1 MSKLIAKIPGWT
13 QAAVRFSTPTIKNI
27 WKYSK
32 VELRP
37 PTPGE
42 IGKAI
47 PLAQKGINNLTT
59 GKFRQYTL
67 GQLLQNTLV
76 ATEVLMW
83 FFVGEIIGR
92 KSLIGYEV

>member
-1 MSKLIAKIPGWT
+1 MAALPGKLIKMFNASKPSLARAW
-13 QAAVRFSTPTIKNI
+13 AV
-27 WKYSK
+27 SK

-42 IGKAI
+42 IGQAVGEVS
-47 PLAQKGINNLTT
+47 KGIQNLSSM
-59 GKFRQYTL
+59 KWMNYSVKL
-67 GQLLQNTLV
+67 GWQNTLV

-92 KSLIGYEV
+92 RSIIGYKV

>member
-1 MSKLIAKIPGWT
+1 MSKLIAKIPRWT
-13 QAAVRFSTPTIKNI
+13 QAAVTYSSPILRNV

-47 PLAQKGINNLTT
+47 PLAQKGFSNLTT
-59 GKFRQYTL
+59 KKFTEYSVGKVA
-67 GQLLQNTLV
+67 QNTLV

-83 FFVGEIIGR
+83 FFVGEMIGRWSIIG
-92 KSLIGYEV
+92 YTV